1 MDIKI
6 LPQPDDVTCGPTS
19 LHAVYSHYNY
29 HIPLHQLIQEIEFL
43 EEGGTLAVFLGHD
56 ALKRGFQARIYSYNL
71 KIFDPTWSHL
81 SMDKLR
87 EKLEICYKV
96 KKERKLK
103 AVIKAYI
110 RFIDQGGIFSFEELR
125 GIIFER
131 YFDKNIPILCGLSAT
146 YLYRCPR
153 EYTNENNRSV
163 FDDIIGE
170 PMGHFVVLY
179 GLDEKKRFLVA
190 DPDSSNPLTKGPYY
204 HVHKTRLIHS
214 ILLGVVTYDSNM
226 LVIEP
231 KQK

>member
-19 LHAVYSHYNY
+19 LHAVYAHFNY
-29 HIPLHQLIQEIEFL
+29 HVPLESLIQEIEFL
-43 EEGGTLAVFLGHD
+43 EEGGTLAVFLGLD
-56 ALKRGFQARIYSYNL
+56 ALKRGFQAKIYSYNL
-71 KIFDPTWSHL
+71 RIFDPTWIHL
-81 SMDKLR
+81 SMPKLR
-87 EKLEICYKV
+87 EKLQALYKE
-96 KKERKLK
+96 KKDRKLRNT
-103 AVIKAYI
+103 IKAYI
-110 RFIDQGGIFSFEELR
+110 RFIDQGGIITCEELR
-125 GIIFER
+125 GILFER
-131 YFDKNIPILCGLSAT
+131 YFNKNIPVLCGLSAT

-163 FDDIIGE
+163 FDDIKGD
-170 PMGHFVVLY
+170 PMGHFVVVY
-179 GLDEKKRFLVA
+179 GIDDKKRFLVA
-190 DPDSSNPLTKGPYY
+190 DPDSSNPSSKGPYY